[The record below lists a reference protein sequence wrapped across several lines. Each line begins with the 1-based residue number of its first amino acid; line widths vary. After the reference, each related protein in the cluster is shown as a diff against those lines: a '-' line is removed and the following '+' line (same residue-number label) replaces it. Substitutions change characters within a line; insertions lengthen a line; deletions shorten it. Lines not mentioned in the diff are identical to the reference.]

1 MNPAREHKKFIFNEN
16 IDEDYLFSLY
26 QDDYEYIAEIFNS
39 SLDSLKEETGHL
51 ASAFESSDIT
61 SLKNVTHKI
70 KPIFGFTGLLHHQE
84 MLTRFEQLCMNASG
98 TSNITIQYMEVNELL
113 KEGRSILKEDFT
125 RLTDFIS

>member
-1 MNPAREHKKFIFNEN
+1 MNPVRDHKKFIFNEK

-26 QDDYEYIAEIFNS
+26 QDDYEYIAEVFNS

-51 ASAFESSDIT
+51 ASAFESSDIAN
-61 SLKNVTHKI
+61 LKNVTHKI

-84 MLTRFEQLCMNASG
+84 MLTRFEHVCANASG
-98 TSNITIQYMEVNELL
+98 TSNVTMQYLEVNELL
-113 KEGRSILKEDFT
+113 KEGRSILKDDFT